1 MSQRIGYS
9 FPAAMI
15 STSFLFRQ
23 MHAQDMSHAQWLQ
36 GQLSFSTSVKSLK
49 KRRRYILPLLWL
61 LVQWA
66 LPLRMPFVSDFNFK
80 YTREGYRW
88 SWTMMLHGSNSAVR
102 AGMTFLTMRPTC
114 NQQPFPNPHA
124 NRGPHMDIHSFPY
137 EMLLPMRVSQ
147 VVQLFPRQ
155 LPKIA
160 DKIYDVVQQMC
171 RAGNTTVTIS
181 YFSSVNGG
189 AYHRLIDPTADLAS
203 IHRVHSTLSY
213 AEKLWL
219 SLKDKPPKGHEFILR
234 GIGTSSLAGDI
245 MNGGWQLVMVDR
257 ISCLAVDPIRIHSVA
272 LDIEVV
278 ETSFPLTLTAC
289 EDLELNKCIKTTL
302 TVLNPVSIPPH
313 RTLFIGVDKER
324 MSNNNLSCS
333 NSVKEDVVI
342 RLRNLNSAMP
352 ESRPGYEK
360 VRK

>member
-1 MSQRIGYS
+1 
-9 FPAAMI
+9 
-15 STSFLFRQ
+15 
-23 MHAQDMSHAQWLQ
+23 
-36 GQLSFSTSVKSLK
+36 
-49 KRRRYILPLLWL
+49 
-61 LVQWA
+61 
-66 LPLRMPFVSDFNFK
+66 
-80 YTREGYRW
+80 
-88 SWTMMLHGSNSAVR
+88 MMLHGSNSAVR